1 MPSLDVQQNILEQF
15 KQLAGP
21 ATALQESNYV
31 WSFLTDRSGMK
42 EQEIIAI
49 VMVPWVRKERK
60 IVASLWQRISGACR
74 NTVQIITALYHV
86 LY

>member
-1 MPSLDVQQNILEQF
+1 
-15 KQLAGP
+15 
-21 ATALQESNYV
+21 
-31 WSFLTDRSGMK
+31 MK